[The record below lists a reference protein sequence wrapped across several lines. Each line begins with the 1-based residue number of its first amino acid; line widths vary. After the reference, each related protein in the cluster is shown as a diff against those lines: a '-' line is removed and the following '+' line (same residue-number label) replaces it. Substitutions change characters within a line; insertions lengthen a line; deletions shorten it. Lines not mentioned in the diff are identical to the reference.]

1 MQDLKQCGTDTL
13 VSLMEGH
20 EYRYFGISAL
30 YKGDEVEGIKILRF
44 AIRVMDVP
52 EEAEVED
59 YESAILKIVEHLE
72 AGKNV
77 VVHCR
82 GGLGQTGTAAACV
95 LVALVHSAKEV
106 LDTIRETS
114 RGTIQTNEQE
124 RFVYLFE
131 ETSQQER
138 E

>member
-30 YKGDEVEGIKILRF
+30 YEGDEVGGIKILRF

-59 YESAILKIVEHLE
+59 YEAVILKIVEHLE

-82 GGLGQTGTAAACV
+82 GCLGQTGTAGSMRTSCPR
-95 LVALVHSAKEV
+95 ALRKRGCRYHKRDEQRDDPDRRAGEV
-106 LDTIRETS
+106 RVP
-114 RGTIQTNEQE
+114 
-124 RFVYLFE
+124 F
-131 ETSQQER
+131 
-138 E
+138 